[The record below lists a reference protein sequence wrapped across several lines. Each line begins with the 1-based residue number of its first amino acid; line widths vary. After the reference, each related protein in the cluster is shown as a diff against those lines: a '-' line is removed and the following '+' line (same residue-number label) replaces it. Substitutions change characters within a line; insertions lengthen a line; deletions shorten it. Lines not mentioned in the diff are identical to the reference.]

1 MKRIYTIILFL
12 TVFAVSTTL
21 LAQEDTFMQ
30 RITLEAGG
38 GYNLPV
44 SPTRTNS
51 SMSDYAGFRSF
62 YLGAN
67 YAISELAGVRLS
79 YGNNSFEDT
88 NNSSLGV
95 TLHKFMAEGTFNIL
109 QAIEKQQTPFEIMA
123 HAGAGF
129 SFGKNEQSS
138 DTDKMVTAQ
147 IGLMPKY
154 RITSNFSVLLDA
166 AYVINLKQNFYFD
179 GGTMPEGGDKG
190 GFFMVNLGVAY
201 SF

>member
-1 MKRIYTIILFL
+1 MKQIYTIILFL
-12 TVFAVSTTL
+12 SIFAVSTTL
-21 LAQEDTFMQ
+21 VAQEKTFMQ
-30 RITLEAGG
+30 SITLEAGG

-44 SPTRTNS
+44 SPSRNNS
-51 SMSDYAGFRSF
+51 TMSDYAGFSSF

-67 YAISELAGVRLS
+67 YAISELAGLRFS

-138 DTDKMVTAQ
+138 QTDRMISAQ

-154 RITSNFSVLLDA
+154 RITNNFSVLLDA